1 MYKKFPDLLK
11 NINLYTQE
19 AQQTPS
25 RINAQKSTNRYAM
38 VKTVTSK
45 GQNLESKRNDLS
57 LTSEPP

>member
-1 MYKKFPDLLK
+1 MDKKFPDLLK

-25 RINAQKSTNRYAM
+25 KINAQKSTNIYIM
-38 VKTVTSK
+38 VKMVTSK

>member
-1 MYKKFPDLLK
+1 MDKKFPDLLK

-19 AQQTPS
+19 AQQIPS
-25 RINAQKSTNRYAM
+25 RINAQKSTNRYIM